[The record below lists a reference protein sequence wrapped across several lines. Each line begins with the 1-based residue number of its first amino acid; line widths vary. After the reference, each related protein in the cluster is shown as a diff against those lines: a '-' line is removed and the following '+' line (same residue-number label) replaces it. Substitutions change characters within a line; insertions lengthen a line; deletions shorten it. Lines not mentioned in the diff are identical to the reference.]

1 MIDRKKHKLRPEILI
16 CLFLVLALLVVYW
29 QVRNYTL
36 VNFDDVSYILNNPHI
51 RAGLNFKGI
60 AWAFSFPGYDYWHPM
75 TWLSHMLDCHFYGF
89 KFGMHHQVSLILHIL
104 NSILLFLV
112 FRQMTGAVWRS
123 AFVATMFALHP
134 MNVESVAWLA
144 ERKNVLSAFF
154 WLITMLTYIHYSK
167 RPSVFRYFP
176 ILFVYILGLMSK
188 PMVATL
194 PFVLLLL
201 DYWPLR
207 RINLSHSDS
216 NNHKTLNSNNTQ
228 FQTSST
234 FRLALEKMPMLI
246 LSAACILLSSLAVQR
261 LGSVISTASVP
272 MNLRIKNALVSYISY
287 IIKMIWPHDLA
298 VYYPYPQNI
307 PLWQVAIA
315 GLLLICISFLV
326 FRAVRSKPYLAVG
339 WLWYI
344 GTLVPVIG
352 LVQAG
357 LWPAIADRFIYV
369 PFIGLFTIIAW
380 GVPDLL
386 IQWHYREIKLAA
398 IAAAFFTI
406 FAATTY
412 LQVEYWRNSIT
423 LFEHAL
429 DVTYNNHIA
438 HHKLG
443 EALKL
448 QNKTEA
454 AAKHYSEALRIKPDF
469 FATHLNIGILL
480 RDEGKL
486 NEAIDYFSRAL
497 RLKPDRAEPHFELG
511 ITLEKQG
518 DFDMAIRHYRE
529 ALRIKPDYAKAH
541 NNLGIILVRRNK
553 DKEAIFHLSEAVR
566 IDSNYAEP
574 HYNLGI
580 IYANKRNPEKA
591 ILHYKKALDLNPNM
605 AQALYDLS
613 WLLASC
619 ENERYRNGEEAIK
632 LAERLC
638 KIAQNNQPLAFGAL
652 AAAYAETEKYDEA
665 ITTAEKALELALKQ
679 GSNKMVLGL
688 KKRLQLYQKKRL
700 YRKSPSSIS
709 QIGIR

>member
-1 MIDRKKHKLRPEILI
+1 MTDRKKHKLRPEILV
-16 CLFLVLALLVVYW
+16 CLFLVLAILVVYW

-75 TWLSHMLDCHFYGF
+75 TWLSHMLDCHFYGL

-176 ILFVYILGLMSK
+176 ILFVYTLGLMSK

-207 RINLSHSDS
+207 RINLSHSGS
-216 NNHKTLNSNNTQ
+216 NYQKTPKLNNTE
-228 FQTSST
+228 FQRSST
-234 FRLALEKMPMLI
+234 FHLALEKIPMLI
-246 LSAACILLSSLAVQR
+246 LSAACIFLSSLAVQR

-272 MNLRIKNALVSYISY
+272 MSLRIKNALVSYISY
-287 IIKMIWPHDLA
+287 IIKMIWPHNLA
-298 VYYPYPQNI
+298 VYYPYPQI
-307 PLWQVAIA
+307 ISLWQVAIA
-315 GLLLICISFLV
+315 GLLFICISFLV
-326 FRAVRSKPYLAVG
+326 FRVVRSKPYLSVG

-357 LWPAIADRFIYV
+357 LWPAIADRFTYV
-369 PFIGLFTIIAW
+369 PFIGLFFIIAW
-380 GVPDLL
+380 GVPDLVVR
-386 IQWHYREIKLAA
+386 WRYRGIKLATLT
-398 IAAAFFTI
+398 AALFAI

-412 LQVEYWRNSIT
+412 LQVGYWKNSIT
-423 LFEHAL
+423 LFEHTL
-429 DVTYNNHIA
+429 DVTSNNYIA

-448 QNKTEA
+448 QNNTVA
-454 AAKHYSEALRIKPDF
+454 AAKHYSEALRINPDF
-469 FATHLNIGILL
+469 FATHLNLGIIL

-497 RLKPDRAEPHFELG
+497 RLKPGRSEPHFELG
-511 ITLEKQG
+511 VTLEKQG
-518 DFDMAIRHYRE
+518 DFDTAIRHYRE

-541 NNLGIILVRRNK
+541 NNLGIILIRRNK
-553 DKEAIFHLSEAVR
+553 DKEAIFHLSEAIR
-566 IDSNYAEP
+566 IDLNYAEP
-574 HYNLGI
+574 HYNLGV
-580 IYANKRNPEKA
+580 IYTDQRNIEKA

-605 AQALYDLS
+605 AQALYNLS
-613 WLLASC
+613 WILASC
-619 ENERYRNGEEAIK
+619 ENERYRNGEEAVK

-638 KIAQNNQPLAFGAL
+638 KIAQNNQPLALDAL
-652 AAAYAETEKYDEA
+652 AAAYAETKEFDAAVLNAHKG
-665 ITTAEKALELALKQ
+665 LELAEKQ
-679 GSNKMVLGL
+679 GPKELVLGL
-688 KKRLQLYQKKRL
+688 KKRLALYKKRQPYHQNL
-700 YRKSPSSIS
+700 NN
-709 QIGIR
+709 